1 MTLIS
6 DGLLIIG
13 ALAASLYCFVLAGR
27 LKRLMALDRGL
38 GASIAGLSRQ
48 VDEMHKSLA
57 MTRTAAGESS
67 RDLAK
72 LTSRAEI
79 AAGRLELLLA
89 TVHERKATPVAKPV
103 PAPRID
109 PRAELLQSLR
119 DVKRAMR

>member
-1 MTLIS
+1 LIS

-57 MTRTAAGESS
+57 LTRTAARES
-67 RDLAK
+67 RKDLAK

-89 TVHERKATPVAKPV
+89 AVHERKAAVGPKPV
-103 PAPRID
+103 PPTPAD

-119 DVKRAMR
+119 DVKQAMR